1 MSMRGGGHR
10 VASKQAAKVML
21 FERRLL
27 MACTCAVL
35 FGLLLWVISI
45 STEYW

>member
-1 MSMRGGGHR
+1 MSMRHGGGR
-10 VASKQAAKVML
+10 LDSKQAAKIVV

-27 MACTCAVL
+27 MYCTISVTA
-35 FGLLLWVISI
+35 GLLLWVISI